1 MHIRIVGSS
10 LKTILLRKLSG
21 VRWGVGSGGRVPVAG
36 CQMLFFVF
44 QDCHGAYTN
53 RKIILKNYSFGAVGG
68 VTGGCRGGTWGR
80 SFERRGAYRE
90 PLSEGSRR
98 AVTVVCN
105 TERMYGSL
113 RSDEKRKGMRSAE
126 GKVWVGERDGG
137 DGWGV
142 WWVCVDYG

>member
-1 MHIRIVGSS
+1 M
-10 LKTILLRKLSG
+10 
-21 VRWGVGSGGRVPVAG
+21 
-36 CQMLFFVF
+36 
-44 QDCHGAYTN
+44 
-53 RKIILKNYSFGAVGG
+53 YSADFLGAVGG

-80 SFERRGAYRE
+80 RFERRGAYRE
-90 PLSEGSRR
+90 SLSEGSRR

-126 GKVWVGERDGG
+126 GKVWVGEKDGG
-137 DGWGV
+137 DGCGV